1 MNNDTKLL
9 NSCRSVHQRKQQ
21 LRRTVFQKPARSL
34 VLANSRTMVYSP
46 QHGEKEVL
54 GDKPLFVCYD
64 TTFKR
69 KGK

>member
-9 NSCRSVHQRKQQ
+9 NSCRRVHRKKQQ
-21 LRRTVFQKPARSL
+21 PCRTVFQKPTRSL
-34 VLANSRTMVYSP
+34 VLANSKTMAYLP

-54 GDKPLFVCYD
+54 EGKPLFVCYD